1 MLLGKKGNVY
11 WRNTGR
17 ISVIIIGLHRELQ
30 QTLVTLI
37 TILVAFVQNR
47 RISYICYKY
56 MYTRTT
62 LVTLS
67 KFFFK

>member
-67 KFFFK
+67 KIFFK